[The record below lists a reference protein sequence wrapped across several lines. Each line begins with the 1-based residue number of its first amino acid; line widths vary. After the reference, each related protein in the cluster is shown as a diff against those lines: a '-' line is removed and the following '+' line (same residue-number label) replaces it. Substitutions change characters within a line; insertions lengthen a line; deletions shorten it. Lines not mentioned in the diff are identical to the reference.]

1 MMNYQMTMKRKKNE
15 GYMIH
20 ESEMPLGRFSLTLS
34 TIRPICGHNNDID
47 HCQMDAESAHTILKP
62 SVNNQ

>member
-1 MMNYQMTMKRKKNE
+1 MMNYQMTMQRKKNE

-20 ESEMPLGRFSLTLS
+20 ESEMPLGQLSLTLY
-34 TIRPICGHNNDID
+34 TIWPICGHNNDIG
-47 HCQMDAESAHTILKP
+47 HLQMDAESAHTILKP